1 MNISKWATAGTL
13 ESCDCMVM
21 VKPGE
26 ALEIHVDSIVEK
38 IFGVHIRKI
47 ILHTLEELHV
57 ETGIFIITD
66 RGALDYCLKARVTTA
81 VRRGAEEC

>member
-1 MNISKWATAGTL
+1 MNIVKKSTAGTL

-38 IFGVHIRKI
+38 IFGLHIRKI
-47 ILHTLEELHV
+47 INQTLEELNI
-57 ETGIFIITD
+57 ETGIFTITD
-66 RGALDYCLKARVTTA
+66 RGALDYCIKARVASA
-81 VRRGAEEC
+81 VRRGTLKC